1 MTASL
6 ETAFTA
12 GLAALQR
19 RDYGAAV
26 KHFQDVLGFDPHHP
40 AATYNIGALK
50 YQAGQSTEALTY
62 LEQAAVLRPDHLDTL
77 SLLAAVLVD
86 LNRLPQAVP
95 YARTITAHAQSDATT
110 LNTAGRVLALAGW
123 AEEAESAYRKALAQD
138 ASYRPAADAL
148 VTHLFARRAFTD
160 ATDVCDAVLARH
172 PTDQE
177 FHLKRSQA
185 LWESGQTAAAWDA
198 LQNLLDFAPDH
209 ITAHHN
215 LSLIESDAAAAPTFQ
230 RLAALIAENTLEAAD
245 LIKAWFALGNRF
257 AQHQSYADSLTCFAE
272 GNRLRA
278 HGAHADHARSAAA
291 FEARVEHLLG
301 APLTPPPAQ
310 MGVNHP
316 TPLIIS
322 GPSRAGK
329 SLLQSW
335 LSVHPDI
342 AAADEVG
349 LLPRLNDIDFSA
361 DPHRLAEAADT
372 YRTTLKRLAGA
383 KGQTAKFVID
393 THPTNAL
400 YFDILL
406 RLCPDAKIIQIQRDP
421 LDLAVSLY
429 ARNYVTGGHW
439 ADSWSG
445 IAKRLTCYDR
455 LRYYYATWSPV
466 IATISY
472 EDLVNTPVSQL
483 QSLVEALGL
492 VWTDDLSPPAPDPQD
507 LTPMPWASFAD
518 RPPVQTHGIG
528 LWRSYAPWLAEFADA
543 YGRSALKT
551 YGRSALKTY
560 GRDALQE
567 DNAIPAQA
575 SHLSMESLEI
585 LKKVP
590 AFHARV
596 AAQAET
602 DGHWDAAVSARWR
615 AVSCRPF
622 THHVRHHAE
631 ALQQTLQA
639 SPQHTDLAHL
649 HQEIA
654 KLWAAYRETP
664 NMRFG
669 DFGLPYQSFTPA
681 YIAGS
686 RDTDVRAAAYDL
698 EHLTSG
704 RRVLDLGA
712 NSGFLTL
719 EAAKFARQTIGV
731 EHAQALVDIGSR
743 VRQFMN
749 LDTCQFLC
757 GDAATFTADEP
768 FDVVI
773 ATAVHGW
780 LDLPVPN
787 LARHLAH
794 LTAPGGA
801 VLFESQGQRST
812 SKIEPGFDATVKAIA
827 QGGFT
832 VERDGTL
839 CDDAVNLRAFVVLRK
854 TL

>member
-6 ETAFTA
+6 ETAFNA
-12 GLAALQR
+12 GMAALQR
-19 RDYGAAV
+19 RDYDAAV
-26 KHFQDVLGFDPHHP
+26 QHFQDVLGFDPHHP

-50 YQAGQSTEALTY
+50 YQAGQSKEALTY
-62 LEQAAVLRPDHLDTL
+62 LEQAADLRPDHLDTL

-95 YARTITAHAQSDATT
+95 YARTITAHAQSDAIT

-123 AEEAESAYRKALAQD
+123 TEEAESAYRKALAQD
-138 ASYRPAADAL
+138 VGYRPAPDAL
-148 VTHLFARRAFTD
+148 VTQLLARRAFTD
-160 ATDVCDAVLARH
+160 ATAVCDAVLAQH

-185 LWESGQTAAAWDA
+185 LWESGQTTAARDA

-215 LSLIESDAAAAPTFQ
+215 LSLIESDAAAMPTIK
-230 RLAALIAENTLEAAD
+230 RLAALIAENTLDASD
-245 LIKAWFALGNRF
+245 LIKAWFALGNCF
-257 AQHQSYADSLTCFAE
+257 AQHQNYADSLTCFAE

-278 HGAHADHARSAAA
+278 QSASSDHTRSAAA

-301 APLTPPPAQ
+301 APLQPPPEQ
-310 MGVNHP
+310 MGVNP
-316 TPLIIS
+316 PKPLIIA

-335 LSVHPDI
+335 LSAHPDI
-342 AAADEVG
+342 AVADEVG
-349 LLPRLNDIDFSA
+349 LLPRLHHIDFSA

-372 YRTTLKRLAGA
+372 YRTTLKRLAGT

-406 RLCPDAKIIQIQRDP
+406 RLCPDAKIIQMQRDP
-421 LDLAVSLY
+421 LDLAVSVY

-439 ADSWSG
+439 ADSWTG

-455 LRYYYATWSPV
+455 LRDYYAIWSPV
-466 IATISY
+466 ITTISY
-472 EDLVNTPVSQL
+472 ENLIGAPANVMRPV
-483 QSLVEALGL
+483 VEALGL
-492 VWTDDLSPPAPDPQD
+492 AWADDLLPPALDPQD
-507 LTPMPWASFAD
+507 LTPLPWASFAD
-518 RPPVQTHGIG
+518 RPPVRTQGIG

-543 YGRSALKT
+543 YGRESLL
-551 YGRSALKTY
+551 GGS
-560 GRDALQE
+560 D
-567 DNAIPAQA
+567 IPAQA
-575 SHLSMESLEI
+575 SQLSTESLDHF
-585 LKKVP
+585 KNVP
-590 AFHARV
+590 AIHARV

-602 DGHWDAAVSARWR
+602 DGHWDAAVSARWQ

-622 THHVRHHAE
+622 THHVRKHAE

-639 SPQHTDLAHL
+639 SPDHTDLTRL
-649 HQEIA
+649 HQDVTA
-654 KLWAAYRETP
+654 LWSAYRQTP

-686 RDTDVRAAAYDL
+686 RDTDVRAAAYDV
-698 EHLTSG
+698 EHLVSG
-704 RRVLDLGA
+704 QRVLDLGA

-719 EAAKFARQTIGV
+719 EAAQFARHTIGV
-731 EHAQALVDIGSR
+731 EHAQALVDIGNR
-743 VRQFMN
+743 VRQFMG
-749 LDTCQFLC
+749 LESCQLLC
-757 GDAATFTADEP
+757 GDAATFAADEP

-773 ATAVHGW
+773 AAAVHGW
-780 LDLPVPN
+780 LDLPLPN

-812 SKIEPGFDATVKAIA
+812 SKIEPGFAATVTAIA
-827 QGGFT
+827 QAGFT

-854 TL
+854 IV